1 MFYKLLL
8 LLFISLSAFS
18 QEYEITSENI
28 EINTDLNTI
37 SYENKVFFSSENI
50 KFSADKLK
58 LNQNN
63 DSFTATGM
71 PIKIVF
77 FDGSE
82 FIEGEAEII
91 EIDSERLVLS
101 KNVSV
106 IKSGNK
112 INSEKMVVKL
122 KKNDKSWENKQIYK
136 F

>member
-1 MFYKLLL
+1 MFYKLLF

-122 KKNDKSWENKQIYK
+122 KKNDKS
-136 F
+136 

>member
-8 LLFISLSAFS
+8 LLLTSLSAFS

-63 DSFTATGM
+63 DSFTASGM

-122 KKNDKSWENKQIYK
+122 KKNDKS
-136 F
+136 

>member
-28 EINTDLNTI
+28 EMNTDLNTI

-122 KKNDKSWENKQIYK
+122 KKNDKS
-136 F
+136 

>member
-82 FIEGEAEII
+82 FIEGEAQII

-112 INSEKMVVKL
+112 INSEKLVVKL
-122 KKNDKSWENKQIYK
+122 KKNDKS
-136 F
+136 

>member
-8 LLFISLSAFS
+8 LLFIPLSAFS

-37 SYENKVFFSSENI
+37 SYENKVFFNSENI

-82 FIEGEAEII
+82 FIEGKAEII
-91 EIDSERLVLS
+91 EIDSEKLVLS

-122 KKNDKSWENKQIYK
+122 KKNDKS
-136 F
+136 

>member
-8 LLFISLSAFS
+8 LLFISLCAFS

-122 KKNDKSWENKQIYK
+122 KKNDKS
-136 F
+136 